1 MNKAKKGERLDRRLL
16 FHVRPA
22 LARVVAE
29 HLAQRRLSFS
39 QWIRETLIAALRA
52 EGCVLPD
59 EALTLPAHL
68 QISKHKTGTVPA
80 LRADARKLKS
90 NASLWVGGR

>member
-1 MNKAKKGERLDRRLL
+1 MSKVVNKVKPGERLDRRLL

-29 HLAQRRLSFS
+29 HLSQRRLSFS

-52 EGCVLPD
+52 EGCALPD
-59 EALTLPAHL
+59 DALTLPAHL
-68 QISKHKTGTVPA
+68 QIDK
-80 LRADARKLKS
+80 RKS
-90 NASLWVGGR
+90 RHNASTEAEARAARRPPGDG